1 MSVSTLLF
9 VLLAALMTLGAVAA
23 LIAPLRRR
31 EAHVRAHDASSAEV
45 YRDQLAQVERDA
57 AAGLISAREAAE
69 ARAEIGRRLLAAAE
83 ASEARTGAADGAGRL
98 HRTVAAAVM
107 ALVPALA
114 VGGYVWLGD
123 PGLPAQPF
131 ATRVAEDPAAASREE
146 VVQLAERIEA
156 RLADH
161 PEEQTGW
168 LLLARTRLALE
179 EPDAAVEAYR
189 RALALQQGPAPDLLA
204 EYGETLV
211 TVAQGEV
218 TDEAA
223 AAFRSALDADPQN
236 RPALWHLGRRAAA
249 AEDFDTVRDYWG
261 RLLATLEEGAP
272 GRAQLAEALSRLPDG
287 EGTSGAAQ

>member
-23 LIAPLRRR
+23 LLVPLRRR

-45 YRDQLAQVERDA
+45 YRDQIAQVERDR
-57 AAGLISAREAAE
+57 AAGLVSEREAAE
-69 ARAEIGRRLLAAAE
+69 ARAEIGRRLLAA
-83 ASEARTGAADGAGRL
+83 SEAGGGEGRAPAGHGRM
-98 HRTVAAAVM
+98 HRAVAGAVM
-107 ALVPALA
+107 ALVPVVA
-114 VGGYVWLGD
+114 VGGYLWLGA

-131 ATRVAEDPAAASREE
+131 ATRVAEDPGAASREE

-156 RLADH
+156 RLAEH
-161 PEEQTGW
+161 PGEQTGW
-168 LLLARTRLALE
+168 LLLARTRLALQ

-223 AAFRSALDADPQN
+223 AAFRSALDADPES

-249 AEDFDTVRDYWG
+249 AEDFDAVRGYWG
-261 RLLATLEEGAP
+261 RLLDTLEEGAP
-272 GRAQLAEALSRLPDG
+272 GRAQLAEALSRLPGGDG
-287 EGTSGAAQ
+287 RSGSAQ